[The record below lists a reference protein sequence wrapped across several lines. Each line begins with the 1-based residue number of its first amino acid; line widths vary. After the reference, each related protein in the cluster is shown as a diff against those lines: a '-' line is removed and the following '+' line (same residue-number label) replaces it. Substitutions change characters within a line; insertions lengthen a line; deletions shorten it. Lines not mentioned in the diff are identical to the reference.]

1 MLPKAISVTVVLLAV
16 ATAMTLAPTLS
27 AQEHGTT
34 GEQAA
39 HEGHNNQL
47 ALFVGAATHLHHK
60 ETGFAIGL
68 EFERRL
74 AQRLYLSVFGEFASS
89 KLERDFLFG
98 VPLSVSPVGH
108 LLVWAGPGI
117 EFVSEEDETTGIEH
131 NKTEFLLRLGTG
143 YVFSLG
149 RLELRPSFNADYAGE
164 HWTLVY
170 GAALG
175 LPF

>member
-16 ATAMTLAPTLS
+16 ATAMIATPTLG

-39 HEGHNNQL
+39 HEGHNNQV
-47 ALFVGAATHLHHK
+47 ALFVGAATHLHNE

-74 AQRLYLSVFGEFASS
+74 SNRLFLAVFGEYASS

-98 VPLSVSPVGH
+98 V
-108 LLVWAGPGI
+108 
-117 EFVSEEDETTGIEH
+117 
-131 NKTEFLLRLGTG
+131 
-143 YVFSLG
+143 
-149 RLELRPSFNADYAGE
+149 
-164 HWTLVY
+164 
-170 GAALG
+170 
-175 LPF
+175 

>member
-1 MLPKAISVTVVLLAV
+1 MQPKAILVTATFLAV
-16 ATAMTLAPTLS
+16 AFAMISAPTLG
-27 AQEHGTT
+27 AQEHGTS
-34 GEQAA
+34 GDQAA
-39 HEGHNNQL
+39 HEGHNNQV
-47 ALFVGAATHLHHK
+47 ALFVGAATHLHHE

-74 AQRLYLSVFGEFASS
+74 AHRVYLGVFGEYASS

-98 VPLSVSPVGH
+98 VPLAVSPVGH
-108 LLVWAGPGI
+108 LYLWAGPGI

-143 YVFSLG
+143 YNFGIG
-149 RLELRPSFNADYAGE
+149 RLTLRPTFNADYAGE

-175 LPF
+175 VGF